1 MSKKTKNRIQESK
14 ANWSKSANPKQ
25 PAHTSLRSSWMWG
38 LITLFL
44 LVCVGFAATNR
55 QNFAQPTSAQQAA
68 AKVGVAEIVQPVS
81 YEAAP
86 NRPRSLDD
94 EDVDPKTWRSLNL
107 VLTKPDGGT
116 LEMNLLRPLWWI
128 QEVGIEEG
136 KNISLSIPEMGVQ
149 GPTKVLSIE
158 HMKPGPPRGAG
169 VVTGTFKHSA
179 ANVLDLQL
187 EGESKAI
194 GVTYNHPF
202 RSADRN
208 DWIVAGQLKKGEKVV
223 TRNGTTKVVSLKKRP
238 GQEAVYNLEVHKDH
252 TFFVG
257 ETSAWVHNSCVHWDG
272 TNWRKADG
280 TIGQAPPIV
289 RSPKADPTLDKADTI
304 IEGGTVSIS
313 SGHGYN
319 RPHTGPGG
327 VVTDIRTT
335 GLSIDDVEIALVKDL
350 SNAIKTS
357 SGPALGNVPAL
368 RQVTIGGHTIEY
380 RVVQFNT
387 GQYGIGTY
395 YLK

>member
-1 MSKKTKNRIQESK
+1 MV
-14 ANWSKSANPKQ
+14 
-25 PAHTSLRSSWMWG
+25 
-38 LITLFL
+38 TLFL
-44 LVCVGFAATNR
+44 LFCVGFATTT
-55 QNFAQPTSAQQAA
+55 QSKTTQSTPIQQVA
-68 AKVGVAEIVQPVS
+68 AKVDATELTQPVS
-81 YEAAP
+81 YDATP

-94 EDVDPKTWRSLNL
+94 EDVDPRTWRSLDL
-107 VLTKPDGGT
+107 ILTKSDGGT
-116 LEMNLLRPLWWI
+116 LEMGLLRPLWWI
-128 QEVGIEEG
+128 QKVGAEEG
-136 KNISLSIPEMGVQ
+136 KTISLSIPEMGVY

-187 EGESKAI
+187 EGESKPI

-208 DWIVAGQLKKGEKVV
+208 DWVVAGELKKGEQVV
-223 TRNGTTKVVSLKKRP
+223 TRTGTTKVISVKKRP
-238 GQEAVYNLEVHKDH
+238 GQEEVYNLEVHKDH

-257 ETSAWVHNSCVHWDG
+257 ETGAWVHNSCVHWDG

-280 TIGQAPPIV
+280 TIGDPPVIK
-289 RSPKADPTLDKADTI
+289 RTPGAEPTLDKADTI
-304 IEGGTVSIS
+304 IDGGTVKIS

-327 VVTDIRTT
+327 VVKDLRTT
-335 GLSIDDVEIALVKDL
+335 GLSMDDIETALLKDL
-350 SNAIKTS
+350 SNAIKNS
-357 SGPALGNVPAL
+357 AGPAVGKGPSV
-368 RQVTIGGHTIEY
+368 RQITLGGHTIEY
-380 RVVQFNT
+380 RVVQFGT

>member
-1 MSKKTKNRIQESK
+1 MPNKDKQRIQKSK
-14 ANWSKSANPKQ
+14 ADWSKSVSQQQSARVIRPN
-25 PAHTSLRSSWMWG
+25 WMWG
-38 LITLFL
+38 MITLFL
-44 LVCVGFAATNR
+44 IVCAGFAATT
-55 QNFAQPTSAQQAA
+55 QNKPT
-68 AKVGVAEIVQPVS
+68 QPVPVQQTTAQIDPEAPVQSVS
-81 YEAAP
+81 YDADI

-94 EDVDPKTWRSLNL
+94 EDVDPRTWRSLDL
-107 VLTKPDGGT
+107 ILTKPDGGT

-128 QEVGIEEG
+128 QEVGVEEG
-136 KNISLSIPEMGVQ
+136 KTISLSIPEMGVD

-169 VVTGTFKHSA
+169 VITGTFKHSA

-187 EGESKAI
+187 EGESKPI

-208 DWIVAGQLKKGEKVV
+208 DWIVAGELKKGEQVV
-223 TRNGTTKVVSLKKRP
+223 TRTGTTKVISLKKRL
-238 GQEAVYNLEVHKDH
+238 GQEEVYNLEVHKDH

-257 ETSAWVHNSCVHWDG
+257 ETGAWVHNSCVHWDG
-272 TNWRKADG
+272 TNWRKLDG
-280 TIGQAPPIV
+280 TIGDPPVIK
-289 RSPKADPTLDKADTI
+289 RTPGADATLDKADTI
-304 IEGGTVSIS
+304 IDGGTVKIS

-327 VVTDIRTT
+327 VVKDLRTT
-335 GLSIDDVEIALVKDL
+335 GLSMDEIEMALLKDL
-350 SNAIKTS
+350 SNAIKNS
-357 SGPALGNVPAL
+357 AGPAVGKGPSL

-380 RVVQFNT
+380 RVVQFGT